1 MSLPSADRLDT
12 RLRVLFLDLNA
23 YFASCEQQE
32 HPELR
37 GKPIIVAPVDADT
50 TCAIAASYEAKR
62 FGIKTGTQVA
72 EAKRL
77 CPGLIVVNG
86 RHAIYSQYHQRVL
99 DAVDHV
105 LPVER
110 VCSIDEMRFQL
121 IGDETRPARAIELA
135 HRLKREIRER
145 VGQCMTC
152 SIGIAPNAF
161 LAKLATEMQKPDGLV
176 VLQAQDLPDQ
186 VRHLKLTDFTGIN
199 RRMQAR
205 LQANGIFSVEQ
216 LYAASPQELKRA
228 FGSVVGERWWYL
240 LRGYDAEQEVGRQKT
255 LSNSHVLPPGL
266 RTDDGCREVLLRLIQ
281 KATARLR
288 ADGLRAQGMAVSVS
302 GFSRSWKEHIR
313 LDGTSDTV
321 AVNDLFLRLW
331 TTRDF
336 EKPRAVGVAFYGLA
350 RDDEVTPSLFEFSV
364 QREKFNSAVDQV
376 NRRFGKNTI
385 YLAGMHR
392 AKDTA
397 EERIAFQ
404 KTRLFSE
411 GAGDNE
417 IE

>member
-1 MSLPSADRLDT
+1 M
-12 RLRVLFLDLNA
+12 
-23 YFASCEQQE
+23 
-32 HPELR
+32 R

-321 AVNDLFLRLW
+321 AVNDLFQERADAVRRRGAEGRERVHEDRGAQRAR
-331 TTRDF
+331 TPRHEAGTRTEHDNTPF
-336 EKPRAVGVAFYGLA
+336 TRTQTCPEMKHRAGKDRANVRPSAA
-350 RDDEVTPSLFEFSV
+350 RDTRGARAAVPHAPSLTRARRS
-364 QREKFNSAVDQV
+364 RE
-376 NRRFGKNTI
+376 R
-385 YLAGMHR
+385 
-392 AKDTA
+392 
-397 EERIAFQ
+397 
-404 KTRLFSE
+404 
-411 GAGDNE
+411 
-417 IE
+417 